1 MTPETV
7 TLNWWSE
14 PLIWASC
21 DCETKK
27 VLDEALSLLARNP
40 EILSHIEVDQDTVA
54 KDKKKVRQADQR
66 WQAAQTLS
74 LPGMCEETR
83 PLEAEKLTLG
93 HGRPRMKPEVVYVFM
108 VLRGYLGSIG
118 DQEARDRLLDST
130 TVQLYLHHR
139 GEVMPGWTTM
149 LENVNAVSNATRNL
163 ILDAQLAMILDEE
176 LDDFSQVILDSTAVE
191 ANSSWPTDAR
201 ILLGLLERAFA
212 GGQKLE
218 AFGLS
223 NIPAWWVPQW
233 LKKLRKL
240 LFKISNATGKP
251 GSKGRRK
258 KHYRQFFHNTA
269 KILDYLI
276 PHCVER
282 DPVQEGATQPPSRSA
297 LLAKL
302 WERLVEDVCN
312 ACAVFHY
319 AEERIFEDKVRPAAQ
334 KLLSLADGE
343 AAYIEKGGRDAVI
356 GYKPQLARSAQ
367 GFVPGLLVPEG
378 NAADSTQLVPLV
390 QQIQV
395 RTGVTPQEVGS
406 DDGYTSQEGRDALLA
421 AGVQQISFSG
431 SNGKKLLSEQ
441 VWNDPAYIE
450 ARRQRSA
457 VESLIFTLK
466 HVFAFGR
473 LRRRGREE
481 VYAELL
487 EKVIAYHFSR
497 MLLVRQR
504 KAAA

>member
-7 TLNWWSE
+7 ALSWWSE
-14 PLIWASC
+14 PLIWAAS

-27 VLDEALSLLARNP
+27 VLDEALSLLAGHP
-40 EILSHIEVDQDTVA
+40 EIVHRIEADQDAVA
-54 KDKKKVRQADQR
+54 HAKKKVRQADRR

-74 LPGMCEETR
+74 LPGVSEETVR
-83 PLEAEKLTLG
+83 LEAEKLTLEQ
-93 HGRPRMKPEVVYVFM
+93 GRPRMKPEVVYVFM
-108 VLRGYLGSIG
+108 VLRGYWGSIG

-130 TVQLYLHHR
+130 TLQLYLHQR
-139 GEVMPGWTTM
+139 GEVMPGWTTI
-149 LENVNAVSNATRNL
+149 LENVNAVSNTTRSF
-163 ILDAQLAMILDEE
+163 ILDAQLAMILDEG

-191 ANSSWPTDAR
+191 ANSAWPTDAR

-212 GGQKLE
+212 SSQKLE
-218 AFGLS
+218 AFALS

-240 LFKISNATGKP
+240 LFKINNATGKR

-269 KILDYLI
+269 KILDHLI

-282 DPVQEGATQPPSRSA
+282 DPVQEAVAQRPSRRA
-297 LLAKL
+297 LLTRL
-302 WERLVEDVCN
+302 WERLVEDVCD

-319 AEERIFEDKVRPAAQ
+319 AEERIFEDKVRPAAE
-334 KLLSLADGE
+334 KLLSLVDGE
-343 AAYIEKGGRDAVI
+343 AAYIEKGGREAVI
-356 GYKPQLARSAQ
+356 GYKPQLARSSR
-367 GFVPGLLVPEG
+367 GFVPALIVPEG

-390 QQIQV
+390 QQIQE
-395 RTGVTPQEVGS
+395 RTGVMPQDVS
-406 DDGYTSQEGRDALLA
+406 TDDGFTSEEGRDKLLA
-421 AGVQQISFSG
+421 AGVEQVSFSG
-431 SNGKKLLSEQ
+431 SNGKKLLSEEI
-441 VWNDPAYIE
+441 WNDPAYVE

-466 HVFAFGR
+466 HAFAFGR

-481 VYAELL
+481 VCAELL

-497 MLLVRQR
+497 MLLVRLR
-504 KAAA
+504 KTAA